1 MTRNTNDFIIPIMTY
16 LILSVA
22 LSITCLTRAF
32 IPPTHQNFPNKN
44 IHKSTSHLREQLCFT
59 GHSQFTTTKT
69 TKLHSFMADS
79 SDYKADKSDF
89 DDGSDDTSSSNSPS
103 RGEDDM
109 ANVPVTEEI
118 PVPMSRNNVGNR
130 FVCVVMDRDFRQEYF
145 DLEDEN
151 GNFLNFEDDDN
162 DDESDEEQNDVDRVL
177 WHMHDERVALTEDHV
192 MWARKQNLYN
202 ETFNTE
208 SMADILWS
216 HQILSS
222 DLQRAIGHVMCIDS
236 PTLAHCREAL
246 SRDPIIQSLLSDD
259 NNPNSD
265 FNANSIDVSSIPLYR
280 WRHIRDHT
288 LRRDDGRDGTPYL
301 LLAFDRPE
309 ARSDGLREEIF
320 NNHLEYLI
328 RSERVIASGP
338 LHVATE
344 KKTDGKSIAVGT
356 LLLFNAR
363 DREDAV
369 DFVENDPAALAGLYE
384 TMTVNRYNSLDV
396 TGKFVSENLWFP
408 KQNTYQMKEAMEYW
422 GYPVDDEQTKWLN
435 W

>member
-1 MTRNTNDFIIPIMTY
+1 
-16 LILSVA
+16 
-22 LSITCLTRAF
+22 
-32 IPPTHQNFPNKN
+32 
-44 IHKSTSHLREQLCFT
+44 
-59 GHSQFTTTKT
+59 
-69 TKLHSFMADS
+69 MADG

-109 ANVPVTEEI
+109 ASVPVTEEI

-151 GNFLNFEDDDN
+151 GDFLDFEEEEEEEEDG
-162 DDESDEEQNDVDRVL
+162 ESNEGQSDVDKVL

-192 MWARKQNLYN
+192 LWARKQNLYN

-236 PTLAHCREAL
+236 PSLADCREAL
-246 SRDPIIQSLLSDD
+246 SRDPIIRSLLSDD
-259 NNPNSD
+259 NDPNSN
-265 FNANSIDVSSIPLYR
+265 FNDDPIDVSSIPLYR

-288 LRRDDGRDGTPYL
+288 LRRDDGRDGTPHL

-328 RSERVIASGP
+328 RSERIIASGP

-344 KKTDGKSIAVGT
+344 KKTDGKSIVVGT

-384 TMTVNRYNSLDV
+384 TMTVHRYNSLDV

-422 GYPVDDEQTKWLN
+422 GYPVDDEQTKW
-435 W
+435 